1 MTDTL
6 KCIINMSSHSLNQ
19 EILRFFHFH
28 TNAPSASAF
37 IQQRAKIKLDAFYQT
52 LYRFNQTFPCKKKH
66 GYTFLACDE
75 TDILLPLPQNGDKT
89 YASYRGGKNTR
100 DFYQI
105 HMHALFDLVSQ
116 RYLDAILEPPR
127 GVHEQTAL
135 KQMLKRGTFAS
146 DTVLITDRGY
156 EGYDLFAL
164 MSSMG
169 LKFVCR
175 AKDGNPGGII
185 KGFGLPKDGEYD
197 RVFDR
202 IYTMSNSK
210 EVRSHPEI
218 YHRIRNNP
226 SARSVFLT
234 KENREYRMYLRILR
248 IKVGDGYECIVTN
261 LKPEEFTLSEIKD
274 IYWMRWGI
282 ETSFRELK
290 YTIGL
295 NNFHS
300 KKVEFIKQEIL
311 ARMILYNFCQIIIK
325 TISLPQKDRKYIYE
339 INTAVAACIC
349 RKFLFSDEFHMDAEA
364 LIRRYISPVRP
375 DRMCRRK
382 VRYHSAVGFTYRAI

>member
-1 MTDTL
+1 
-6 KCIINMSSHSLNQ
+6 
-19 EILRFFHFH
+19 
-28 TNAPSASAF
+28 
-37 IQQRAKIKLDAFYQT
+37 
-52 LYRFNQTFPCKKKH
+52 
-66 GYTFLACDE
+66 
-75 TDILLPLPQNGDKT
+75 
-89 YASYRGGKNTR
+89 
-100 DFYQI
+100 
-105 HMHALFDLVSQ
+105 
-116 RYLDAILEPPR
+116 
-127 GVHEQTAL
+127 
-135 KQMLKRGTFAS
+135 
-146 DTVLITDRGY
+146 
-156 EGYDLFAL
+156 
-164 MSSMG
+164 
-169 LKFVCR
+169 
-175 AKDGNPGGII
+175 
-185 KGFGLPKDGEYD
+185 
-197 RVFDR
+197 
-202 IYTMSNSK
+202 
-210 EVRSHPEI
+210 
-218 YHRIRNNP
+218 
-226 SARSVFLT
+226 
-234 KENREYRMYLRILR
+234 MYLRILR